1 MKKLFT
7 IIILIFACQN
17 LIFAQEEAISV
28 EDLVAATI
36 VDSAV
41 AIVEENNDIA
51 TDNSPRL
58 KLNWNQKKQIR
69 KQADADYFAWERKY
83 FNSPGKWYMSIGG
96 GYGFPFLTTEP
107 ELVPP
112 LFFLGNS
119 NLEINKNGTSLNK
132 ALLSGQGGGGRL
144 NLTVGKMFNRFVGFE
159 MVMGYFMAKKDN
171 LSTINRPNY
180 YSELNTDLTEIS
192 FTPSVVF
199 QSPNMK
205 NFYVYGKIG
214 PYIPFWGNPRAKA
227 YINDREGVYL
237 SQGGIFNDPFLEP
250 LLKELLETDF
260 GQGLLDLTDFRTE
273 VRADVKIILQQN
285 IDEFSLKE
293 IARAIGG
300 SASMGFK
307 YQATPIVSLFG
318 EVGVK
323 GYNISLAKIV
333 IEDLDAKLTLFNDD
347 LTVLTL
353 NENGANI
360 LGNEISPGA
369 LTSTLETNYV
379 NELNENS
386 NNPKYNGKDY
396 STFRPRDELAP
407 RLSIVTIAFN
417 VGLQFNF
424 PGRGVYY
431 RPNSRKA
438 KK

>member
-159 MVMGYFMAKKDN
+159 MAMGYFMAKKDN

-214 PYIPFWGNPRAKA
+214 P
-227 YINDREGVYL
+227 
-237 SQGGIFNDPFLEP
+237 
-250 LLKELLETDF
+250 
-260 GQGLLDLTDFRTE
+260 
-273 VRADVKIILQQN
+273 
-285 IDEFSLKE
+285 
-293 IARAIGG
+293 
-300 SASMGFK
+300 
-307 YQATPIVSLFG
+307 
-318 EVGVK
+318 
-323 GYNISLAKIV
+323 
-333 IEDLDAKLTLFNDD
+333 
-347 LTVLTL
+347 
-353 NENGANI
+353 
-360 LGNEISPGA
+360 
-369 LTSTLETNYV
+369 
-379 NELNENS
+379 
-386 NNPKYNGKDY
+386 
-396 STFRPRDELAP
+396 
-407 RLSIVTIAFN
+407 
-417 VGLQFNF
+417 
-424 PGRGVYY
+424 
-431 RPNSRKA
+431 
-438 KK
+438 